1 MRRKIKQVMNKKGE
15 EYMVKIKMMPLCGIE
30 VNDSSIIEFGQS
42 RKDLINILGKGDAEI
57 EDRIYYFENCLQ
69 LEFVDGRLAFAEVSK
84 DENLVLSLY
93 GVNPFQMQDAEL
105 ISFLC
110 KKCGGEDRDSQNC
123 DNLYDFCIQSQS
135 IAFHRGITPKD
146 TAESIAEAKAEGC
159 YNTEMENDY
168 LQSKYF
174 ETAAIGMADYFKE

>member
-1 MRRKIKQVMNKKGE
+1 M
-15 EYMVKIKMMPLCGIE
+15 
-30 VNDSSIIEFGQS
+30 
-42 RKDLINILGKGDAEI
+42 
-57 EDRIYYFENCLQ
+57 
-69 LEFVDGRLAFAEVSK
+69 DGRLAFAEVSK

-93 GVNPFQMQDAEL
+93 GINPLQMQDAEV

-110 KKCGGEDRDSQNC
+110 KKCGVEGRDFQNC

-146 TAESIAEAKAEGC
+146 TTESIVEAKAEGY

-174 ETAAIGMADYFKE
+174 ETVAIGIADYFKELII